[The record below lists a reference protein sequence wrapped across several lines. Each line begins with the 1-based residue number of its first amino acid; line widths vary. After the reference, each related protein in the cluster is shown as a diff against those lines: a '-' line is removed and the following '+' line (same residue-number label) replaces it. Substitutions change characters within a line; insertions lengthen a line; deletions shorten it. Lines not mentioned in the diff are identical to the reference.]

1 MKLEHKIDNLLGKHY
16 DFITIDDPIDMHAI
30 DMLHDLQQGICRN
43 MTQSDITRIL
53 NLIDAYER
61 TQKCHIGL
69 KEPQYL
75 HANGE
80 PYVLSSELQFKP
92 LNMPQEEE

>member
-1 MKLEHKIDNLLGKHY
+1 MKLEHKIDSLLGKRY
-16 DFITIDDPIDMHAI
+16 DFITIDDPIDWCAM
-30 DMLHDLQQGICRN
+30 DMLQYVQQSIYRN

-80 PYVLSSELQFKP
+80 PYVLSGELQFKP
-92 LNMPQEEE
+92 LNMP